1 MKLSTEEIQFLQILS
16 DGRRKTY
23 VHIVKGFGQPLT
35 PMAPTF
41 TNRIAKPLLKLKLV
55 KKAGLLKDGYK
66 ITTKGLA
73 ALKEQ
78 LAIFLVFWTT
88 LLAFQAK
95 E

>member
-41 TNRIAKPLLKLKLV
+41 TNRIAKPLLKSKLI
-55 KKAGLLKDGYK
+55 KKAGVLRDGYK
-66 ITTKGLA
+66 ITDKGLA
-73 ALKEQ
+73 TLKE
-78 LAIFLVFWTT
+78 
-88 LLAFQAK
+88 
-95 E
+95 